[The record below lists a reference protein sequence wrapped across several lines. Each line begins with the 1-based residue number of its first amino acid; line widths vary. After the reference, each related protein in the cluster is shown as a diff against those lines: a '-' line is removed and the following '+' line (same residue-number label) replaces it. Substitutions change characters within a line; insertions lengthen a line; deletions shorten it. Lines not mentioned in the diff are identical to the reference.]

1 MRLFLRI
8 IKFAFQHFFRN
19 FWLSLVT
26 VSMLTLTFLT
36 LDVLLTLNLATDAA
50 INNVEKRVD
59 VSVTFKLD
67 SKETDVQNAASYLRS
82 LPEVE
87 DVAFVTP
94 DEALTAFKTKHF
106 NNPTVLASLDEVGG
120 NPFGYELIV
129 RARSTDNYPMI
140 LEALDHPSF
149 RDLIEAKDFS
159 GHESVLASLSDVTN
173 KARWFGFALLAI
185 FLAIA
190 VLIVF
195 NTVRVT
201 IFVHREEIAIMRLV
215 GAAGWFIRLPYL
227 IESFIFS
234 FFALLLSGLVVVPA
248 VLVLNP
254 FFDSYFGT
262 SSQLQNFFIGQ
273 APWIFGLE
281 FFGAALVCMVS
292 TAFAMRR
299 YLKI

>member
-1 MRLFLRI
+1 MRLLLRI

-36 LDVLLTLNLATDAA
+36 VDVLLGLNLATDAA

-59 VSVTFKLD
+59 VSVTFKIGTEEAEV
-67 SKETDVQNAASYLRS
+67 KNAASYLRS

-87 DVAFVTP
+87 DVGLVTP
-94 DEALTAFKTKHF
+94 DEALIDFKTKHA

-129 RARSTDNYPMI
+129 RARSADNYPMI

-149 RDLIEAKDFS
+149 RDFIEVKDFTS
-159 GHESVLASLSDVTN
+159 HETVLASLSDVTT
-173 KARWFGFALLAI
+173 KARWFGFTLLAI

-201 IFVHREEIAIMRLV
+201 IFVHREEISIMRLV
-215 GAAGWFIRLPYL
+215 GAAGWFIRAPYL
-227 IESFIFS
+227 VEAFIFS
-234 FFALLLSGLVVVPA
+234 LTALIISGLVVVPA
-248 VLVLNP
+248 VLIFNP
-254 FFDSYFGT
+254 LFDAYFET
-262 SSQLQNFFIGQ
+262 SSQLQNFFVGQ
-273 APWIFGLE
+273 APWVFGLE
-281 FFGAALVCMVS
+281 FIGAALVCMAS

-299 YLKI
+299 YLKV